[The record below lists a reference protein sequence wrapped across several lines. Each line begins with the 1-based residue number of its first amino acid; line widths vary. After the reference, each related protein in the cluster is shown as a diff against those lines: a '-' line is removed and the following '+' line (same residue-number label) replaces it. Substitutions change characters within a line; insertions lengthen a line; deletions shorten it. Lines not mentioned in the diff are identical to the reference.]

1 MAKFLPPSKNTKMYA
16 GGTSGFNELTGQPAQ
31 TGGMFTED
39 PFATP
44 GSDPFATPGFGTN
57 PFEQPEFGEIVD
69 NFAMQSQEEFDNF
82 IKETLRNE
90 EYQRFIAQNFFDLS
104 GLDEGAELPEFNDM
118 QEDTFQMILDS
129 ILGRAEDI
137 PPEIREDPERV
148 QQYLN
153 EQLGIIG
160 RQIADAGGYEQWL
173 ANQGEGEEV
182 VDPNQD
188 TLPGDT
194 TGGDTTT
201 GGGEEGGE
209 QEGGEE
215 EQEGWLERLGNW
227 WDSVVSS
234 VGSGASGSTPPML
247 PGSSGVIIS
256 PGSAGMSWPDIIA
269 NPGAW
274 QVYLPGVIPGLP
286 QSPTIIG
293 TIEDILSS
301 PGEVLGDLWDQI
313 QNTVENPGE
322 FLEDLLNGVVD
333 DDGLITIGGISTV
346 VGTIYDD
353 LFGDDDTTTT
363 PGGVD
368 DTQTTVPGGAEEEEE
383 EEDEGPVKGDP
394 VRQAPLQ
401 PDPVEEDL
409 PLSGDGP
416 VKGDPVRQAPISDEP
431 QPELGGAGGAVS
443 AGGGGGGMMR
453 RGSPHKGSLPYNLP
467 QGEMLLYRPPTANE
481 ILIDFTNGLALQRK
495 RGMLV

>member
-57 PFEQPEFGEIVD
+57 PFEQPEFGEIVEED
-69 NFAMQSQEEFDNF
+69 TLTERLTSMLVGIGQSELGSIWADPSIVEILQ
-82 IKETLRNE
+82 RNSIRMNPDAP
-90 EYQRFIAQNFFDLS
+90 YDIAQAQGITPEAVSELS
-104 GLDEGAELPEFNDM
+104 AVI
-118 QEDTFQMILDS
+118 QE
-129 ILGRAEDI
+129 
-137 PPEIREDPERV
+137 
-148 QQYLN
+148 
-153 EQLGIIG
+153 
-160 RQIADAGGYEQWL
+160 IAAAGGYEQWL
-173 ANQGEGEEV
+173 VNQGEGEEV

-201 GGGEEGGE
+201 GGGEE
-209 QEGGEE
+209 E
-215 EQEGWLERLGNW
+215 EQEGWLDRLRNW

-353 LFGDDDTTTT
+353 LFGDDGTTTT

-383 EEDEGPVKGDP
+383 
-394 VRQAPLQ
+394 A
-401 PDPVEEDL
+401 L
-409 PLSGDGP
+409 PLIGDGP
-416 VKGDPVRQAPISDEP
+416 VRQDPVSDEP

-443 AGGGGGGMMR
+443 AGGGGGGMLR
-453 RGSPHKGSLPYNLP
+453 RGQPHTGGISYALP
-467 QGEMLLYRPPTANE
+467 QGEMILYRPPTATANE
-481 ILIDFTNGLALQRK
+481 ILTDFTNDLVKQ

>member
-44 GSDPFATPGFGTN
+44 GSDPFSTPGFGTN
-57 PFEQPEFGEIVD
+57 PFEQPEFGEIVEED
-69 NFAMQSQEEFDNF
+69 NLTERLMSM
-82 IKETLRNE
+82 LG
-90 EYQRFIAQNFFDLS
+90 
-104 GLDEGAELPEFNDM
+104 GLGQAELG
-118 QEDTFQMILDS
+118 S
-129 ILGRAEDI
+129 IWA
-137 PPEIREDPERV
+137 DPSV
-148 QQYLN
+148 QQILTANSIRMTPDVPWN
-153 EQLGIIG
+153 EQIGTLSPEALEQLITAIQGI
-160 RQIADAGGYEQWL
+160 DS
-173 ANQGEGEEV
+173 GEIV

-215 EQEGWLERLGNW
+215 EQEGWLDRLGNW

-383 EEDEGPVKGDP
+383 DEGPIKQD
-394 VRQAPLQ
+394 PLQ
-401 PDPVEEDL
+401 PDPVEGDL
-409 PLSGDGP
+409 PLTGDGP
-416 VKGDPVRQAPISDEP
+416 VQAPISDDP

-443 AGGGGGGMMR
+443 AGGGGGGGGMMR

>member
-57 PFEQPEFGEIVD
+57 PFEQPEFGEIVEED
-69 NFAMQSQEEFDNF
+69 NLTERLMSM
-82 IKETLRNE
+82 LG
-90 EYQRFIAQNFFDLS
+90 
-104 GLDEGAELPEFNDM
+104 GLGQAELG
-118 QEDTFQMILDS
+118 S
-129 ILGRAEDI
+129 IWA
-137 PPEIREDPERV
+137 DPSV
-148 QQYLN
+148 QQILTANSIRMTPDVPWN
-153 EQLGIIG
+153 EQIGTLSPEALEQLITAIQGI
-160 RQIADAGGYEQWL
+160 DS
-173 ANQGEGEEV
+173 GEIV

-215 EQEGWLERLGNW
+215 EQEGWLDRLGNW

-383 EEDEGPVKGDP
+383 DEGPIKQD
-394 VRQAPLQ
+394 PLQ
-401 PDPVEEDL
+401 PDPVEGDL
-409 PLSGDGP
+409 PLTGDGP
-416 VKGDPVRQAPISDEP
+416 VQAPISDDP

-443 AGGGGGGMMR
+443 AGGGGGGGGGMMR

>member
-31 TGGMFTED
+31 TGGMFTEN

-44 GSDPFATPGFGTN
+44 GSDPFNPTGFGTN
-57 PFEQPEFGEIVD
+57 PFEQPEFGEIVEED
-69 NFAMQSQEEFDNF
+69 NLTERLMSMLGGLGQSELGAIWADPSVQEILTANTIRMNPD
-82 IKETLRNE
+82 
-90 EYQRFIAQNFFDLS
+90 AP
-104 GLDEGAELPEFNDM
+104 LDEQIGTLSPEA
-118 QEDTFQMILDS
+118 L
-129 ILGRAEDI
+129 
-137 PPEIREDPERV
+137 
-148 QQYLN
+148 
-153 EQLGIIG
+153 EQLITAIQGI
-160 RQIADAGGYEQWL
+160 ES
-173 ANQGEGEEV
+173 GEIV

-201 GGGEEGGE
+201 GDGEEGGE
-209 QEGGEE
+209 QEEGGEE
-215 EQEGWLERLGNW
+215 EQEGWLDRLGNW

-234 VGSGASGSTPPML
+234 VGSGASGSTPPTL

-363 PGGVD
+363 TPGGVD
-368 DTQTTVPGGAEEEEE
+368 DTQTTVPGGAEEEDD
-383 EEDEGPVKGDP
+383 DEGPVKGDP
-394 VRQAPLQ
+394 IKQTPLQPGPVKGDPIKQAPLQ
-401 PDPVEEDL
+401 PDPVEGDL
-409 PLSGDGP
+409 PLTGDGP
-416 VKGDPVRQAPISDEP
+416 VKGDPIKQAPISDEP
-431 QPELGGAGGAVS
+431 QQPELGGTDDDSSGG
-443 AGGGGGGMMR
+443 GGGGGGMMSSR
-453 RGSPHKGSLPYNLP
+453 PHRGGIGYALP
-467 QGEMLLYRPPTANE
+467 QGEMIMYRPPTASE
-481 ILIDFTNGLALQRK
+481 ILTDFTNGLALQRK